1 MKKFLTIFGSFII
14 FFFTIATFFKLMH
27 WPGSA
32 VIMTLM
38 LLLFA
43 VFFIPLFFIQ
53 RMIEDKSGLS
63 IVTNIFGLFSTS
75 LMFMGVLFKM
85 MHWPG
90 ASIMLVLGILFF
102 IFPTLILYVI
112 YQFKHKQRKF
122 SEFWKFVFLAVLAGV
137 FILFWGVSVS
147 RNILTSFLNIEDV
160 TICTN
165 KNLEEYNAFV
175 LKQIGS
181 ADSTNTAVIESSRMI
196 HAETKE
202 MVVYIESI
210 KEEMISRI
218 ELNPQAQKDHWQIIA
233 IDNYDAPTY
242 YLGDYESKKGKELL
256 NKIKAFNVE
265 MTKQMKVISGD
276 SENGNFGID
285 ISVKPQMTSGY
296 DMQWNEAM
304 FYNQTVAGTMAIL
317 SSLQNQALNAE
328 FKCLSTI
335 SLNVPRK

>member
-1 MKKFLTIFGSFII
+1 MKKFLTIFGAFIV

-32 VIMTLM
+32 AIMTLM

-43 VFFIPLFFIQ
+43 VVFIPLFFIQ

-75 LMFMGVLFKM
+75 LMFVGILFKM

-90 ASIMLVLGILFF
+90 ASIMLVFGILFF
-102 IFPTLILYVI
+102 VFPTLILYVI
-112 YQFKHKQRKF
+112 YQFKQKQRKF
-122 SEFWKFVFLAVLAGV
+122 SEFWKFIFLAVLAGV

-160 TICTN
+160 TLSTN

-175 LKQIGS
+175 LKQIVS
-181 ADSTNTAVIESSRMI
+181 YDSTNSVAIESSSMI
-196 HAETKE
+196 HAQTKE

-218 ELNPQAQKDHWQIIA
+218 ESNPEAKNDHWQIMA
-233 IDNYDAPTY
+233 KDNYDAPTY
-242 YLGDYESKKGKELL
+242 YLGDYDSKKGKELVS
-256 NKIKAFNVE
+256 KIKAFNIE
-265 MTKQMKVISGD
+265 IEKQMKAVNGD
-276 SENGNFGID
+276 SESAAYGID
-285 ISVKPQMTSGY
+285 ISVNPQMAGGY

-304 FYNQTVAGTMAIL
+304 FYNQTVVGTMAIL
-317 SSLQNQALNAE
+317 SSLQNQALNVE
-328 FKCLSTI
+328 FKCLSNI
-335 SLNVPRK
+335 SMKKK